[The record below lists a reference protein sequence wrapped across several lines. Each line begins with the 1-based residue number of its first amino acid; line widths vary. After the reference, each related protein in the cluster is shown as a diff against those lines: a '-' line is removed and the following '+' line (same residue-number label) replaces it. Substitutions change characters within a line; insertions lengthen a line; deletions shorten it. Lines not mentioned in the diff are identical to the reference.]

1 MVGMSCVGKGSVAV
15 LIVVSV
21 RGAVG
26 KFVGGKRKTADP
38 VGCGSV
44 DGLDSLLGVI
54 REAHNAA
61 GPLGIPVAIAKSAGG
76 GAQVHHI

>member
-1 MVGMSCVGKGSVAV
+1 MSSVAV

-21 RGAVG
+21 AVG
-26 KFVGGKRKTADP
+26 EAKFVERKRKTADL

-44 DGLDSLLGVI
+44 DGLGSLLGEI

-76 GAQVHHI
+76 GAQVHRVLS